1 MTDTT
6 STQQHTTELVE
17 VDPRTVTIGTNVRL
31 DARLDKAFIASIKD
45 RGVLLPI
52 RAYRNADGGIVAVDG
67 QRRTLAAV
75 EAGLGTIPA
84 YVSPSPE
91 DAERIVDQLA
101 ANDHRTALTAG
112 EHAAAFEQLT
122 AFGLTP
128 TQIAKR
134 TGHKRAQVDAGLA
147 AVASEAARDALS
159 AHDALTIDQ
168 AAGLAEVDDDPDAVA
183 QLMKALSD
191 GQFDHTL
198 QRIRDDRSEAQARA
212 ELTKALTA
220 AKVTVIDQPSYDDR
234 KAAQLSHLKGNDNGG
249 LGVKE
254 HAECAGHAAYLVRS
268 WRDEQVQAVYVCTD
282 WRKHGHQDRYGST
295 PSSKKSAAEMSDSE
309 REAAAAERRDVI
321 ESNKAWKASET
332 VRREWVT
339 KFLTRKSAPK
349 GSAAFIAA
357 ALFYDT
363 HGLNKHAG
371 GDLVETFTGHR
382 GGYRDPAAQSALD
395 QATEGR
401 ATVLAL
407 GYVMAA
413 TEAGTGTHSWLQV
426 DKHTGRYLRF
436 LAANGYTLSPVEERA
451 AGIKKRST
459 KK

>member
-1 MTDTT
+1 MTDTKN
-6 STQQHTTELVE
+6 TQQHTTELVE

-31 DARLDKAFIASIKD
+31 DARLDKPFIASVRD

-52 RAYRNADGGIVAVDG
+52 RAYRDADGGIVAVDG

-75 EAGLGTIPA
+75 EAGVATIPA

-112 EHAAAFEQLT
+112 EHAAAFEQL
-122 AFGLTP
+122 AGFGLSAA
-128 TQIAKR
+128 QIAKR
-134 TGHKRAQVDAGLA
+134 TGHKRAQVNAGLA
-147 AVASEAARDALS
+147 AAASEAARDALS

-168 AAGLAEVDDDPDAVA
+168 AAGLAEVDDDPEAVA
-183 QLMKALSD
+183 RLMKALTE

-198 QRIRDDRSEAQARA
+198 QRIRDDRAEAQARA
-212 ELTKALTA
+212 ELTATLTA
-220 AKVTVIDQPSYDDR
+220 ANVTVIDQPSHEDR
-234 KAAQLSHLKGNDNGG
+234 KAAQLSNLKGNDNGG
-249 LGVKE
+249 LGVEE
-254 HAECAGHAAYLVRS
+254 HAACAGHAAYLVRS
-268 WRDEQVQAVYVCTD
+268 WRDQQITPVYVCTD
-282 WRKHGHQDRYGST
+282 WRTHGHQDRFGS
-295 PSSKKSAAEMSDSE
+295 SSTTKKPVADMSDSE
-309 REAAAAERRDVI
+309 REAAAAQRRDVI
-321 ESNKAWKASET
+321 ESNKAWKAAET

-349 GSAAFIAA
+349 GTAAYIAA

-363 HGLNKHAG
+363 HGLNKNTG
-371 GDLVETFTGHR
+371 GDLVEAFTGHR
-382 GGYRDPAAQSALD
+382 GGYRDPAAQGALD

-407 GYVMAA
+407 GYVLAA
-413 TEAGTGTHSWLQV
+413 AEAGTGTHSWRDV
-426 DKHTGRYLRF
+426 GRDTARYLRF

-451 AGIKKRST
+451 AGIKKRT
-459 KK
+459 TRK